1 MVAVIYNNDD
11 NDNSAKRK
19 LQTIVNVGLSLT
31 IGIWH
36 FCYSYYY

>member
-31 IGIWH
+31 IGI
-36 FCYSYYY
+36 